1 MLAGRALMGVSS
13 AGLLVMLTVI
23 LSDKVSLKENA
34 LQNALFGLIS
44 GMSFAVAPEIG
55 GLVSLPIYVC
65 RSPPGVTA
73 VCSTPSRCRES
84 VCHEFRNQASVEKS
98 VVLIPAKLITAVINN
113 RQFYAH

>member
-1 MLAGRALMGVSS
+1 MLVGRAVCAGAQTFEAVGRALVGVSS

-44 GMSFAVAPEIG
+44 GMRFAVAPEIG

-84 VCHEFRNQASVEKS
+84 VCQSSAT
-98 VVLIPAKLITAVINN
+98 KLV
-113 RQFYAH
+113 